1 MNRLALKFPALI
13 WASLAAALSL
23 FALPGCHSEEDR
35 LVEATFEKNYPVNPD
50 VRISIKNTDGSI
62 RIYGANT
69 AEVKLQA
76 VKKAYQQDRLD
87 KIAINVTAQPSSVSI
102 DTIYPPRPKVALSDR
117 SGTVDYVVVVPQTC
131 TITRLD
137 LSNGEVQ
144 VDGMRGKVAANL
156 VNGRM
161 FDHNGFGEHDLF
173 VANGALDIGNDWW
186 ERAKFSFE
194 AKILNGNLRASVP
207 ADASFHVYA
216 ATTDGKIANDFTEA
230 EQRQNGQ
237 IRKVDAIVGN
247 SALTD
252 IRLQATH
259 GNIHIMAANP

>member
-1 MNRLALKFPALI
+1 MNRFALKFPVLI
-13 WASLAAALSL
+13 WACLPAGLSL
-23 FALPGCHSEEDR
+23 FELVGCHSEEER

-69 AEVKLQA
+69 TEVKLQA
-76 VKKAYQQDRLD
+76 IKKAYQQDRLD
-87 KIAINVTAQPSSVSI
+87 KIAINVTAQPTSVSI
-102 DTIYPPRPKVALSDR
+102 DTVYPPKPKVALSDR
-117 SGTVDYVVVVPQTC
+117 SGTVDYVVVVPQNC

-144 VDGMRGKVAANL
+144 VDGMRGKVTANL

-161 FDHNGFGEHDLF
+161 FDHNGFGEHELF
-173 VANGALDIGNDWW
+173 VANGGLDIRNDWW
-186 ERAKFSFE
+186 EHAKFSFE
-194 AKILNGNLRASVP
+194 AKIVNGNLRASVP

-216 ATTDGKIANDFTEA
+216 ATMDGNIANDFTEA
-230 EQRQNGQ
+230 EQRQSGEV
-237 IRKVDAIVGN
+237 RKVDAIVGN

-252 IRLQATH
+252 LRLQATN
-259 GNIHIMAANP
+259 GSIHIIAANP